1 MAKKNLLNAE
11 GLASV
16 WSQNPNTTTKPIEA
30 KKASPKVTPPPV
42 AQEKPKAE
50 GVEQKRSAKPKSPA
64 RKQPKTKK
72 QSVPSS
78 GPQTIS
84 VSLDDL
90 KKKKPEFTS
99 YRIRKDLYYKLKE
112 IAKSQGINQTGKM
125 IERIL
130 ESFCEHH
137 DSQQA

>member
-16 WSQNPNTTTKPIEA
+16 WSQPSSPVVKPIAPPKQKEKPAQPAA
-30 KKASPKVTPPPV
+30 KKTIVKDEV
-42 AQEKPKAE
+42 
-50 GVEQKRSAKPKSPA
+50 VEEKRSAKPQTTKRKKPTA
-64 RKQPKTKK
+64 RKKTE
-72 QSVPSS
+72 SSS

-84 VSLDDL
+84 FSLDDL
-90 KKKKPEFTS
+90 KKEKPEFTS

-112 IAKSQGINQTGKM
+112 IAASQGIKQTGKM

-137 DSQQA
+137 EQQAG

>member
-16 WSQNPNTTTKPIEA
+16 WSQNPATPTKPIASKKSSA
-30 KKASPKVTPPPV
+30 KVSPPPV
-42 AQEKPKAE
+42 KKEKPQAE
-50 GVEQKRSAKPKSPA
+50 VVETARSAKPKSPPH
-64 RKQPKTKK
+64 KKPKAKK
-72 QSVPSS
+72 TSVPSS

>member
-16 WSQNPNTTTKPIEA
+16 WSQPNSPTTKTVATPKQKEKAPQTVKKETLA
-30 KKASPKVTPPPV
+30 KKEV
-42 AQEKPKAE
+42 
-50 GVEQKRSAKPKSPA
+50 VEEKRSA
-64 RKQPKTKK
+64 QPKTPKRKK
-72 QSVPSS
+72 TSARKKAENTS

-84 VSLDDL
+84 FSLDDL
-90 KKKKPEFTS
+90 KKEKPEFTS

-112 IAKSQGINQTGKM
+112 IAASQGIKQTGKM

-137 DSQQA
+137 EQQAG